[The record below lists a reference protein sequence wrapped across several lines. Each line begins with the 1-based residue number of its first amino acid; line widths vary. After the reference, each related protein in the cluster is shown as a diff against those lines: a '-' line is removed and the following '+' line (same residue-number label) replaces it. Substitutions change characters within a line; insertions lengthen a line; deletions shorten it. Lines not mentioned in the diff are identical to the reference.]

1 MMRMYDIIQK
11 KQRGIALSENEIS
24 FFIKG
29 VSDGSIPDYQISAL
43 LMAIYFR
50 GMTDEET
57 ITLTEYMANSGGPVP
72 DQRGESR
79 QAQHGRCRG

>member
-1 MMRMYDIIQK
+1 MYDIIQK

-43 LMAIYFR
+43 LMAI
-50 GMTDEET
+50 
-57 ITLTEYMANSGGPVP
+57 
-72 DQRGESR
+72 
-79 QAQHGRCRG
+79 